1 MPGHNQA
8 VGIDKWRNVPAW
20 CAAVVIST
28 AIIVLLGWCFDITSF
43 KALLSD
49 GVAMTVNTA
58 HLLILGGLCLA
69 LLHSGYT
76 KAARIL
82 LVVSL
87 LFSLVIIYEYVSGA
101 DLYIDQSLSPGYF
114 SRTEAARMGR
124 TPLLMALYTIL
135 GSSAMLL
142 SSYKRY
148 YASQFIGTT
157 LIVLIYISLL
167 GTLFQFFG
175 FYLPIGPVGP
185 AFHTAASLL
194 LLASG
199 IIFLEPGEGWITLF
213 YRRVARKD
221 LLI

>member
-1 MPGHNQA
+1 MQKENTFFVPGQNPA
-8 VGIDKWRNVPAW
+8 SVDKWRNVPAW
-20 CAAVVIST
+20 CAGLVISV
-28 AIIVLLGWCFDITSF
+28 AIIALLGWCFDITSL

-58 HLLILGGLCLA
+58 HLLIISGLCLA

-76 KAARIL
+76 RAARIL
-82 LVVSL
+82 LTVAL

-101 DLYIDQSLSPGYF
+101 DLYVDQSLSPGYF
-114 SRTEAARMGR
+114 SRAEAIHAGR

-135 GSSAMLL
+135 SSTAMLL

-148 YASQFIGTT
+148 HSSQFVGTT

-167 GTLFQFFG
+167 GTLFRFFG

-199 IIFLEPGEGWITLF
+199 TILLEPGEGWIKLL
-213 YRRVARKD
+213 YRR
-221 LLI
+221 